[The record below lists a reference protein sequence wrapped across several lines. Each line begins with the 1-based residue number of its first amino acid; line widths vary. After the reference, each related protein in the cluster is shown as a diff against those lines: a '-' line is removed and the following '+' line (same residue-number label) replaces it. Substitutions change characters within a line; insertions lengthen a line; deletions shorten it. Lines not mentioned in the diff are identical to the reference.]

1 MIPKVE
7 IYAKFT
13 EKQFM
18 NMSINSYNV
27 AVHSYVNSE
36 NQAVIDSVTYKLFH
50 ARTIDSDS
58 DSGSNFEFTLD
69 EATMLIH
76 AMNSFINTIRHV
88 VHGNQLN
95 DLLDIH
101 KKIEKSLLSEIEF
114 SVTNLLD
121 NMKNMQDTQS
131 IKEDKE

>member
-1 MIPKVE
+1 MVPNVE

-18 NMSINSYNV
+18 NMSINSYAV
-27 AVHSYVNSE
+27 AVHSYVNNE
-36 NQAVIDSVTYKLFH
+36 KQAVIDSVTSKLFN
-50 ARTIDSDS
+50 AKTIDSDP
-58 DSGSNFEFTLD
+58 DYGSNFEFTLD

-88 VHGNQLN
+88 VHGDQLN
-95 DLLDIH
+95 SLMDIH
-101 KKIEKSLLSEIEF
+101 KKIEKSLLGEIEF

-121 NMKNMQDTQS
+121 TIQNMQDT
-131 IKEDKE
+131 